1 MAMLR
6 GRMGGAGDAF
16 NLGEMT
22 IARCSIR
29 DAAGR
34 IGHGYAAGRDL
45 AKVELIARLDAAL
58 QEEAL
63 RPLYAAAVL
72 DPLAVAQ
79 DAARAATEARAVATE
94 VKFFTLATMPAPLS
108 VAAASVL
115 LTLADAATAVSVE
128 APARDWL
135 LFHTGARLAGDAV
148 ADFVATRARPKLHS
162 LRAGTDDEPEAG
174 ATLILDVEAFDG
186 PVYRLT
192 GPGMAEAA
200 TVRLPLEQKFLEEW
214 RACRAALRSRRRKWL
229 MSRSKAASRRSKRP
243 MNGWRRTGAATRR
256 WTPSRARRLNSSWGA
271 RWTG

>member
-1 MAMLR
+1 MYETSSNAARSAWLGILARARAAEIEARLSAAPPLPSYERLRGPEAGMAMLR

-94 VKFFTLATMPAPLS
+94 VKFFTLATM
-108 VAAASVL
+108 
-115 LTLADAATAVSVE
+115 
-128 APARDWL
+128 
-135 LFHTGARLAGDAV
+135 
-148 ADFVATRARPKLHS
+148 
-162 LRAGTDDEPEAG
+162 
-174 ATLILDVEAFDG
+174 
-186 PVYRLT
+186 
-192 GPGMAEAA
+192 
-200 TVRLPLEQKFLEEW
+200 
-214 RACRAALRSRRRKWL
+214 RS
-229 MSRSKAASRRSKRP
+229 
-243 MNGWRRTGAATRR
+243 
-256 WTPSRARRLNSSWGA
+256 
-271 RWTG
+271 

>member
-94 VKFFTLATMPAPLS
+94 VKFFTLATM
-108 VAAASVL
+108 
-115 LTLADAATAVSVE
+115 
-128 APARDWL
+128 
-135 LFHTGARLAGDAV
+135 
-148 ADFVATRARPKLHS
+148 
-162 LRAGTDDEPEAG
+162 
-174 ATLILDVEAFDG
+174 
-186 PVYRLT
+186 
-192 GPGMAEAA
+192 
-200 TVRLPLEQKFLEEW
+200 
-214 RACRAALRSRRRKWL
+214 RS
-229 MSRSKAASRRSKRP
+229 
-243 MNGWRRTGAATRR
+243 
-256 WTPSRARRLNSSWGA
+256 
-271 RWTG
+271 

>member
-1 MAMLR
+1 MSALTP
-6 GRMGGAGDAF
+6 GFAHAG
-16 NLGEMT
+16 
-22 IARCSIR
+22 
-29 DAAGR
+29 
-34 IGHGYAAGRDL
+34 
-45 AKVELIARLDAAL
+45 
-58 QEEAL
+58 EAQICF
-63 RPLYAAAVL
+63 RAVL
-72 DPLAVAQ
+72 
-79 DAARAATEARAVATE
+79 RALSRPGEIVTIDTNL
-94 VKFFTLATMPAPLS
+94 TPPAPLS

-200 TVRLPLEQKFLEEW
+200 TVRLPLERKFLEEW
-214 RACRAALRSRRRKWL
+214 WAQRAIAPRGVDMLLCAGRQILGLPRSVAIEAA
-229 MSRSKAASRRSKRP
+229 
-243 MNGWRRTGAATRR
+243 
-256 WTPSRARRLNSSWGA
+256 
-271 RWTG
+271 